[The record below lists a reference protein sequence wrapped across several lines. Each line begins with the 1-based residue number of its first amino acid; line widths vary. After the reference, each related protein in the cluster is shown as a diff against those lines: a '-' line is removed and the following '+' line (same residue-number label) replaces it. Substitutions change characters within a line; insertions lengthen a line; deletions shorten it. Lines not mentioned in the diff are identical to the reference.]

1 MSVRLKVDRLHK
13 AFGGVAALRGVTLE
27 VRDGEILGII
37 GPNGAGKTT
46 LFNVVTGV
54 FRPDAG
60 QVLFNGRPITGLSIH
75 RVAHLGLVRTFQIT
89 RVFRRL
95 SVLTNMV
102 LAVGAG
108 TFQHPVGTLVTRPG
122 TAHYEKARML
132 LAEAGLEMS
141 ADVPAGTLPLGLQ
154 RRLELHRAL
163 ATGPTLVLLDEPVA
177 GLTPAEAAEFASLLR
192 RLQQQGRT
200 FAVVEHNMP
209 VAMALCDRMVV
220 LHHGTVIADGPPA
233 RVRQDPAVIEA
244 YLGPE

>member
-1 MSVRLKVDRLHK
+1 MSVRLTADNLYK
-13 AFGGVAALRGVTLE
+13 AFGGVVALRGVTFE

-46 LFNVVTGV
+46 LFNVITGV

-60 QVLFNGRPITGLSIH
+60 QVLLDGRPITGLPIH
-75 RVAHLGLVRTFQIT
+75 YVAHLGLVRTFQIT
-89 RVFRRL
+89 RVFKRL
-95 SVLTNMV
+95 SVLTNML

-108 TFQHPVGTLVTRPG
+108 MFRRPVGTLVTRPRSE
-122 TAHYEKARML
+122 HYERARLL
-132 LAEAGLEMS
+132 LAEAGLDAY
-141 ADVPAGTLPLGLQ
+141 ADAPAGTLPLGLQ

-163 ATGPTLVLLDEPVA
+163 ATSPTLVLLDEPVA

-192 RLQQQGRT
+192 RLQRQGRT

-209 VAMALCDRMVV
+209 VAMGVCDRMVV
-220 LHHGTVIADGPPA
+220 LHHGAVIAEGPPA